1 MRAITAIAVALLSF
15 QCASETTSRMSE
27 NGGMTQEALTEVIG
41 SIDAGASGPPG
52 AIEFT
57 HDGVRMACISDTTHG
72 RMRII
77 APVRAVSELSAA
89 QVAAILEANFH
100 STLDARYATSQGVLY
115 AAFIHPLA
123 PLTPRQIESAARQV
137 ASLVRSFG
145 STYSS
150 GELVYNESGQLL

>member
-27 NGGMTQEALTEVIG
+27 NGGMTQQALTEVIG

-52 AIEFT
+52 AIEFS
-57 HDGVRMACISDTTHG
+57 HDGIRMACISDTTHG

-123 PLTPRQIESAARQV
+123 PLTPRQIASAARQV